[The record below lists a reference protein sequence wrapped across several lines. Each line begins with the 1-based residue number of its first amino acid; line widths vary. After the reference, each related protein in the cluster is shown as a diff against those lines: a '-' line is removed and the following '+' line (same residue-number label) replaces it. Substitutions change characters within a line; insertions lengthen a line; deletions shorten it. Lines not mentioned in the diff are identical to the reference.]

1 MVFFGIY
8 GNNRNPRDE
17 KMAKKKKNVLC
28 IKTKLFIVPP
38 FRKKRDYTLTTGLY
52 NTFER

>member
-1 MVFFGIY
+1 MLNIYIYIYSLWFSSEFMGIT
-8 GNNRNPRDE
+8 NPRDE

-38 FRKKRDYTLTTGLY
+38 FRIKK
-52 NTFER
+52 EIIH